1 MHLHDDMLIVC
12 GLAVDV
18 VYQRAVFIVYRGL
31 LLVEE
36 GDVND
41 GLLTHKQ
48 TVEKAHQQRL
58 GELLTENALEADV
71 AERID
76 EFCHGH
82 RY

>member
-48 TVEKAHQQRL
+48 TVEKTHQQRL
-58 GELLTENALEADV
+58 GEFLTENALEADV
-71 AERID
+71 AEWID